1 MKPTYERT
9 PQLVVD
15 KRARQNEILAVAKNI
30 LRSIAMFSWRN
41 LSRLSRRCNSYST
54 KPRKAASV
62 LPALVAA
69 VSLGSAG
76 YYLGRKRAIDNPP
89 EYAFPWSSTTK
100 LELID
105 SPKYSTEEEL
115 RTAID
120 EIKRAV
126 GDDHV
131 TRSPAEITGH
141 TDNGFTPHPPK
152 PHESPK
158 YIVYAYST
166 EEVSKILKV
175 AHKYNVPVVPY
186 SGGSSLEGH
195 TFSTRCGII
204 LNTSRMNKV
213 LQINHDDLDAT
224 LQAGVNWV
232 DLNEQLTGEKMM
244 FGCDCGPSGLIG
256 GMVNTNASGINASRY
271 GAMVHNVISL
281 TVVLADG
288 TVIKTRQRPRKTS
301 SGYNLTGLFI
311 GSEGT
316 LGIVTEATV
325 KLQVKPQHE
334 TVAVG
339 QFPSVLLASQTVA
352 ELFKRGIRP
361 EAIELLD
368 EDMMHCTNYSGQLS
382 KKWLEVPTIFFKV
395 GGLNKRVVDETLEI
409 VKKVSLENQ
418 CADFIIAK
426 DKTEGDELFEARKNA
441 FFSILDYGKN
451 EIDEDV
457 RLWVTDIAV
466 PLSRLPKVVDEI
478 RELVVKSGFQSV
490 ILGHV
495 GDGNLHADL
504 FYKPDQLHE
513 CHKVINE
520 ITMIGL
526 RNEGTASGEHGIGN
540 GKRQFLSIELGQ
552 DAVDTMRKLKLSL
565 DPKRIL
571 NPDKIFKIDP
581 HDEGEY

>member
-1 MKPTYERT
+1 MFKII
-9 PQLVVD
+9 
-15 KRARQNEILAVAKNI
+15 ARLPRRWNSQSASKVPPVRRISLLSTLFVSASLA
-30 LRSIAMFSWRN
+30 
-41 LSRLSRRCNSYST
+41 T
-54 KPRKAASV
+54 
-62 LPALVAA
+62 
-69 VSLGSAG
+69 AG
-76 YYLGRKRAIDNPP
+76 YFIGKREITKNPP
-89 EYAFPWSSTTK
+89 EDLFPWSSTTD
-100 LELID
+100 LEKIG
-105 SPKYSTEEEL
+105 SPIYATDEEL
-115 RTAID
+115 KVAVED
-120 EIKRAV
+120 IKNAV
-126 GDDHV
+126 GEDHV
-131 TRSPAEITGH
+131 KESVVEITAH
-141 TDNGFTPHPPK
+141 SDNGFTPHPPK
-152 PHESPK
+152 PHEKPR
-158 YIVYAYST
+158 YVVYAFST
-166 EEVSKILKV
+166 EEVSSIMKI

-195 TFSTRCGII
+195 TFSTRCGIV
-204 LNTSRMNKV
+204 LDTSRMNKV
-213 LQINHDDLDAT
+213 LRINHDDLDAT
-224 LQAGVNWV
+224 VQAGVGWM
-232 DLNEQLTGEKMM
+232 DLNEHLTNEKLM

-256 GMVNTNASGINASRY
+256 GMVNTNASGVNASRY
-271 GAMVHNVISL
+271 GAMVHNVVSL

-288 TVIKTRQRPRKTS
+288 TIIKTRQRPRKTS

-325 KLQVKPQHE
+325 RLHVKPLHE

-339 QFPSVLLASQTVA
+339 QFPSVTAASKTVA
-352 ELFKRGIRP
+352 ELFRKGIRP

-368 EDMMHCTNYSGQLS
+368 EDMMHCTNYNGQLT

-395 GGLNKRVVDETLEI
+395 GGHNKVVVDETLQI
-409 VKKVSLENQ
+409 IKKVSLENK

-426 DKTEGDELFEARKNA
+426 NKNEGEELFQARKNA

-451 EIDEDV
+451 EIDENV

-466 PLSRLPKVVDEI
+466 PLSKLPKVVDEI
-478 RELVVKSGFQSV
+478 RALIDRSGFKSV

-504 FYKPDQLHE
+504 FYTPDQLHE

-540 GKRQFLSIELGQ
+540 GKRTFLAYELGQ
-552 DAVDTMRKLKLSL
+552 EAVDTMRKLKLAL

-581 HDEGEY
+581 QDRGEF

>member
-1 MKPTYERT
+1 MFKII
-9 PQLVVD
+9 
-15 KRARQNEILAVAKNI
+15 ARLPRLWNSQSASKVPPVRRISLLSTLFVSASLA
-30 LRSIAMFSWRN
+30 
-41 LSRLSRRCNSYST
+41 T
-54 KPRKAASV
+54 
-62 LPALVAA
+62 
-69 VSLGSAG
+69 AG
-76 YYLGRKRAIDNPP
+76 YFIGKREITKNPP
-89 EYAFPWSSTTK
+89 EDLFPWSSTTN
-100 LELID
+100 LEKIG
-105 SPKYSTEEEL
+105 SPIYATDEEL
-115 RTAID
+115 KVAVED
-120 EIKRAV
+120 IKNAV
-126 GDDHV
+126 GEDHV
-131 TRSPAEITGH
+131 KESVVEITAH
-141 TDNGFTPHPPK
+141 SDNGFTPHPPK
-152 PHESPK
+152 PHEKPR
-158 YIVYAYST
+158 YVVYAFST
-166 EEVSKILKV
+166 EEVSSIMKI

-195 TFSTRCGII
+195 TFSTRCGIV
-204 LNTSRMNKV
+204 LDTSRMNKV
-213 LQINHDDLDAT
+213 LRINHDDLDAT
-224 LQAGVNWV
+224 VQAGVGWM
-232 DLNEQLTGEKMM
+232 DLNEHLTNEKLM

-256 GMVNTNASGINASRY
+256 GMVNTNASGVNASRY
-271 GAMVHNVISL
+271 GAMVHNVVSL

-288 TVIKTRQRPRKTS
+288 TIIKTRQRPRKTS

-325 KLQVKPQHE
+325 RLHVKPLHE

-339 QFPSVLLASQTVA
+339 QFPSVTAASKTVA
-352 ELFKRGIRP
+352 ELFRKGIRP

-368 EDMMHCTNYSGQLS
+368 EDMMHCTNYSGQLT

-395 GGLNKRVVDETLEI
+395 GGHNKVVVDETLQI
-409 VKKVSLENQ
+409 IKKVSLENK

-426 DKTEGDELFEARKNA
+426 NKNEGEELFQARKNA

-451 EIDEDV
+451 EIDENV

-466 PLSRLPKVVDEI
+466 PLSKLPKVVDEI
-478 RELVVKSGFQSV
+478 RALIDRSGFKSV

-504 FYKPDQLHE
+504 FYTPDQLHE

-540 GKRQFLSIELGQ
+540 GKRTFLAYELGQ
-552 DAVDTMRKLKLSL
+552 EAVDTMRKLKLAL

-581 HDEGEY
+581 QDRGEF

>member
-1 MKPTYERT
+1 M
-9 PQLVVD
+9 
-15 KRARQNEILAVAKNI
+15 A
-30 LRSIAMFSWRN
+30 
-41 LSRLSRRCNSYST
+41 LSAT
-54 KPRKAASV
+54 
-62 LPALVAA
+62 
-69 VSLGSAG
+69 LGIGG
-76 YYLGRKRAIDNPP
+76 YILGRKHIMSNPP
-89 EYAFPWSSTTK
+89 EDTFPWSSTTK
-100 LELID
+100 LEKIKP
-105 SPKYSTEEEL
+105 PKYSTDEEL
-115 RTAID
+115 RTAIL
-120 EIKRAV
+120 EIKAAV
-126 GDDHV
+126 GEDHV
-131 TRSPAEITGH
+131 TQAPAEITGH

-152 PHESPK
+152 PHEIPK
-158 YIVYAYST
+158 YVIYANST
-166 EEVSKILKV
+166 EEVSKIMKI
-175 AHKYNVPVVPY
+175 AHKYSVPVVPY
-186 SGGSSLEGH
+186 SGGTSLEGH
-195 TFSTRCGII
+195 TFSTRCGVI

-213 LQINHDDLDAT
+213 LSINHDDLDAT
-224 LQAGVNWV
+224 VQAGVNWM
-232 DLNEQLTGEKMM
+232 DLNDQLTDKKMM

-256 GMVNTNASGINASRY
+256 GMVNTNASGVNASRY

-288 TVIKTRQRPRKTS
+288 TIIKTRQRPRKTS
-301 SGYNLTGLFI
+301 SGYNLTGFFI

-325 KLQVKPQHE
+325 KLHVKPQHE

-339 QFPSVLLASQTVA
+339 QFPSVYHASRTVA

-368 EDMMHCTNYSGQLS
+368 EDMMHCTNYSGQLT
-382 KKWLEVPTIFFKV
+382 KKWLEVPTIFFKL
-395 GGLNKRVVDETLEI
+395 GGLNKRVVDETLKI
-409 VKKVSLENQ
+409 VKQVALDNK

-426 DKTEGDELFEARKNA
+426 DKAEGDELFAARKNA

-466 PLSRLPKVVDEI
+466 PLSRLPQVVDEI
-478 RELVVKSGFQSV
+478 RTLVVKSGFKSV

-504 FYKPDQLHE
+504 FYMPHQLHE
-513 CHKVINE
+513 CHKVIDE

-540 GKRQFLSIELGQ
+540 GKREFLKIELGE
-552 DAVDTMRKLKLSL
+552 DAVDTMRKLKLAL

-571 NPDKIFKIDP
+571 NPDKVFKIDP
-581 HDEGEY
+581 TDKGEF

>member
-1 MKPTYERT
+1 MY
-9 PQLVVD
+9 
-15 KRARQNEILAVAKNI
+15 ARCALILKLDTTKEYLIHWPRESSAEAEIARFIVLSILPSRFHNSLCSLLSTLFVSASLA
-30 LRSIAMFSWRN
+30 
-41 LSRLSRRCNSYST
+41 T
-54 KPRKAASV
+54 
-62 LPALVAA
+62 
-69 VSLGSAG
+69 AG
-76 YYLGRKRAIDNPP
+76 YFIGKREITKNPP
-89 EYAFPWSSTTK
+89 EDLFPWSSTTN
-100 LELID
+100 LEKIG
-105 SPKYSTEEEL
+105 SPIYATDEEL
-115 RTAID
+115 KVAVED
-120 EIKRAV
+120 IKNAV
-126 GDDHV
+126 GEDHV
-131 TRSPAEITGH
+131 KESVVEITAH
-141 TDNGFTPHPPK
+141 SDNGFTPHPPK
-152 PHESPK
+152 PHEKPR
-158 YIVYAYST
+158 YVVYAFST
-166 EEVSKILKV
+166 EEVSSIMKI

-195 TFSTRCGII
+195 TFSTRCGIV
-204 LNTSRMNKV
+204 LDTSRMNKV
-213 LQINHDDLDAT
+213 LRINHDDLDAT
-224 LQAGVNWV
+224 VQAGVGWM
-232 DLNEQLTGEKMM
+232 DLNEHLTNEKLM

-256 GMVNTNASGINASRY
+256 GMVNTNASGVNASRY
-271 GAMVHNVISL
+271 GAMVHNVVSL

-288 TVIKTRQRPRKTS
+288 TIIKTRQRPRKTS

-325 KLQVKPQHE
+325 RLHVKPLHE

-339 QFPSVLLASQTVA
+339 QFPSVTAASKTVA
-352 ELFKRGIRP
+352 ELFRKGIRP

-368 EDMMHCTNYSGQLS
+368 EDMMHCTNYSGQLT

-395 GGLNKRVVDETLEI
+395 GGHNKVVVDETLQI
-409 VKKVSLENQ
+409 IKKVSLENK

-426 DKTEGDELFEARKNA
+426 NKNEGEELFQARKNA

-451 EIDEDV
+451 EIDENV

-466 PLSRLPKVVDEI
+466 PLSKLPKVVDEI
-478 RELVVKSGFQSV
+478 RALIDRSGFKSV

-504 FYKPDQLHE
+504 FYTPDQLHE

-540 GKRQFLSIELGQ
+540 GKRTFLAYELGQ
-552 DAVDTMRKLKLSL
+552 EAVDTMRKLKLAL

-581 HDEGEY
+581 QDRGEF